1 MENQNNESF
10 FSFKLGTGI
19 FSVPVTYVQEV
30 FDFESITPVPNS
42 LPYLKGVMN
51 VRGSVV
57 AIADLRGLFNFEH
70 SDELYG
76 TSVIILEIPHKN
88 NKPTQ
93 LGIITDQVDVV
104 SPLNLIQAE
113 STNYGIPE
121 DKSGFIRS
129 VARRGDDFILILN
142 VPEILNFIESDVE
155 KTVTVDVSKL
165 A

>member
-10 FSFKLGTGI
+10 FSFRLGNGI

-30 FDFESITPVPNS
+30 FEFETITKVPNS

-57 AIADLRGLFNFEH
+57 AIADLRGLFNFNPSE
-70 SDELYG
+70 DLNG
-76 TSVIILEIPHKN
+76 TSIIVLEIPRKN
-88 NKPTQ
+88 NKPSQ

-121 DKSGFIRS
+121 DKAGFVRS
-129 VARRGDDFILILN
+129 VARRGDDFILILD
-142 VPEILNFIESDVE
+142 VPEILNFIENDVD